1 MYPNYLKHSQ
11 DKFLN
16 PSNIGSFMRKDHE
29 EFASVNVRSSNENA
43 LNGMTLKNRET
54 VELSILC
61 CIFYNGSSGKKLF
74 VLQHF
79 RAKAQTPF

>member
-61 CIFYNGSSGKKLF
+61 CIFYNISELKLKH
-74 VLQHF
+74 LSNY
-79 RAKAQTPF
+79 T